1 MIRIR
6 QHTGIRM
13 ESIPSKEPSAG
24 DENDAGPVVFLTGPT
39 AAGKTEVAAHLV
51 DRFAAEIV
59 SVDSAQVFRGLDI
72 GTGKPGRALLARAP
86 HRLIDIRD
94 PDECYSAAEFRVDAR
109 QAIRDIRAEGRLPL
123 LVGGTGLYFRA
134 LERGLS
140 VLPKADQ
147 SLRERFEIEAA
158 SIGWPAMHARLA
170 QIDPE
175 AAKRI
180 HPNDPQRIGRAL
192 EIHDSSGRPMSK
204 WLESGRRLA
213 LDAPICRIVLEPLEH
228 DGDRSLLHRRIHD
241 RFSGMLK
248 NGLVDEVEALDRHWQ
263 LDAHRPSMR
272 AVGYRQVRS
281 FLRGAY
287 GFDEMVERSLAATR
301 QLAKRQLTWLRSER
315 QSFRVDCHAPDRAER
330 VARRIDEFLAECAIG
345 SGGDCQATRALGLVN

>member
-1 MIRIR
+1 M
-6 QHTGIRM
+6 QSM
-13 ESIPSKEPSAG
+13 PSKELPAS
-24 DENDAGPVVFLTGPT
+24 DADDSGPVVFLSGPT
-39 AAGKTEVAAHLV
+39 AAGKTDIAVHLV
-51 DRFAAEIV
+51 DRFAAQII

-72 GTGKPGRALLARAP
+72 GTGKPDRALLARAP

-94 PDECYSAAEFRVDAR
+94 PDECYSAAEFHADAR
-109 QAIRDIRAEGRLPL
+109 RAIRAIRAEGRLPL

-140 VLPKADQ
+140 PLPKADRR
-147 SLRERFEIEAA
+147 LREAFEIEAA

-170 QIDPE
+170 QVDAQ

-192 EIHDSSGRPMSK
+192 EIHGASGRSMSQ
-204 WLESGRRLA
+204 WLESGRRHSLA
-213 LDAPICRIVLEPLEH
+213 APICRIVLEPLEH

-241 RFSGMLK
+241 RFTGMLK
-248 NGLVDEVEALDRHWQ
+248 KGLVDEVEALDRNWQ
-263 LDAHRPSMR
+263 LDAHSPSMR

-281 FLRGAY
+281 FLRKEY
-287 GFDEMVERSLAATR
+287 GFDEMVERALAATR
-301 QLAKRQLTWLRSER
+301 QLAKRQITWWRSER

-330 VARRIDEFLAECAIG
+330 VAGRIDQFLAECASA
-345 SGGDCQATRALGLVN
+345 SGGDCQATSALGLVN